1 MVSRR
6 SGSDRAVTL
15 RAIVLLL
22 SVAIAWVSTAAADP
36 ADALRY
42 KRSRNVEVLEEVWAR
57 VVSDFIDPDLNGIDK
72 DRTLRGYV
80 LAAPRKKTRAEF
92 AELVNRLL
100 GELETSHTRY
110 FTPDEPEYYQLID
123 IFSETSFRDAME
135 RYFPDGDLSYPG
147 IGVFTRTIEGQT
159 FITGVIEG
167 APADLTGL
175 RVGDEIVTVEGEP
188 FRGVASFAGTVD
200 SQITLQVRRTPDDN
214 PPISVRVV
222 PAAIHPRAIFERSVA
237 ESATVHE
244 RDGSAIAYV
253 RMWSYAGEQ
262 YHELLQEQLQT
273 EPLRAADALVL
284 DIRGGWG
291 GASPDYLN
299 LFNSDVPTMSVRFRD
314 GTGHVYDPQWRKP
327 VVLLIDEGS
336 RSGKEI
342 LAHGFKR
349 YGIGT
354 VVGSPTAGAV
364 VGGRPYL
371 LSDGG
376 ILYLAVMD
384 VLVDGERLEGVGVA
398 PHVEVPFDVR
408 YAAGNDPQLE
418 KALEVAA
425 GRARAAKGSSAPVER
440 TEDP

>member
-1 MVSRR
+1 LRTTASLR
-6 SGSDRAVTL
+6 SVG
-15 RAIVLLL
+15 
-22 SVAIAWVSTAAADP
+22 VAGVCVWAADP

-42 KRSRNVEVLEEVWAR
+42 KRSRNAEVLEEVWAR
-57 VVSDFIDPDLNGIDK
+57 VESDFIDPGLSGIDRN
-72 DRTLRGYV
+72 RTLRGYA
-80 LAAPRKKTRAEF
+80 LAAPKKKTRAEF
-92 AELVNRLL
+92 AALVNRLL

-123 IFSETSFRDAME
+123 IFSGTSLHDAME

-147 IGVFTRTIEGQT
+147 IGVFTREIEGKT

-167 APADLTGL
+167 AAADLTDL
-175 RVGDEIVTVEGEP
+175 RVGDEIVAVEGEP
-188 FRGVASFAGTVD
+188 FRGVASFAGNVD
-200 SQITLQVRRTPDDN
+200 SQIALQVRRTPGDE
-214 PPISVRVV
+214 PPITVRVV
-222 PAAIHPRAIFERSVA
+222 PAEIRPRAMFERSVA
-237 ESATVHE
+237 ESATVH
-244 RDGSAIAYV
+244 RHDGFAIAYV
-253 RMWSYAGEQ
+253 RMWSYAGER

-273 EPLRAADALVL
+273 DPLRDADALVL

-291 GASPDYLN
+291 GASSDYLN
-299 LFNSDVPTMSVRFRD
+299 LFNSDVPTMTVRFRD

-354 VVGSPTAGAV
+354 VVGSTTAGAV

-376 ILYLAVMD
+376 ILYLAVME

-398 PHVEVPFDVR
+398 PHVEVTFDVR
-408 YAAGNDPQLE
+408 YAAGSDPQLE

-425 GRARAAKGSSAPVER
+425 GRARAAKESR
-440 TEDP
+440 